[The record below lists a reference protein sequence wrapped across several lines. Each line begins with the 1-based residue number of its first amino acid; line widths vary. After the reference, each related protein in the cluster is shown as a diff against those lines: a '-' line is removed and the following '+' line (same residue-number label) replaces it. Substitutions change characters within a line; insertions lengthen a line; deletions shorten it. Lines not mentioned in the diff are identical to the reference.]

1 MDGKVL
7 NGVAPIFKTVFGT
20 IVRVLFMTR
29 FNLLLVPWSCPSA
42 TRVRLEYAKHKEK
55 EEREHSNL

>member
-7 NGVAPIFKTVFGT
+7 NGVVPTFKTIFEAIEHVVFT
-20 IVRVLFMTR
+20 TR

-42 TRVRLEYAKHKEK
+42 TRVRLV
-55 EEREHSNL
+55 

>member
-7 NGVAPIFKTVFGT
+7 NGVVSIFKTTFGAIEHAVFT
-20 IVRVLFMTR
+20 TR

-42 TRVRLEYAKHKEK
+42 TRVRLE
-55 EEREHSNL
+55 